1 MGAKM
6 RGGETKIAAFSFYPE
21 DEDNLTRIKNML
33 QLDNRSEAVRVAL
46 LHYSVHLQKEAEKRK

>member
-1 MGAKM
+1 M